1 MLEAV
6 ELLPLSF
13 HSGMV
18 LLLALLLR
26 LLVCSRYISL
36 HNVSMLKVY
45 TDGMYVCSFFLFCL
59 FVEVCYGTI
68 CPNSLWLELF
78 CMSVF
83 PCITYM
89 IIFYRLMFTASIL
102 SSHH

>member
-45 TDGMYVCSFFLFCL
+45 TDGMYVCSFFCFVCL
-59 FVEVCYGTI
+59 LKYVTVLYVPIVCGLSYFA
-68 CPNSLWLELF
+68 CLSFHVSL
-78 CMSVF
+78 
-83 PCITYM
+83 T
-89 IIFYRLMFTASIL
+89 
-102 SSHH
+102 